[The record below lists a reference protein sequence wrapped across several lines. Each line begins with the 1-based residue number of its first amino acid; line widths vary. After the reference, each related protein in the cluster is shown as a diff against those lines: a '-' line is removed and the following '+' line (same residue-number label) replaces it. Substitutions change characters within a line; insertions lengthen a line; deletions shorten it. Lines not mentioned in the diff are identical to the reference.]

1 MSVRTALS
9 LTALAS
15 FATARDIPDN
25 VRAFYDKVTSSGE
38 CANPLASGFH
48 SLYGGGDGFSYCG
61 DAQQSNNVVYIS
73 GPSNQLTNMDVC
85 CDGIQDGPAD
95 DGRCETDPSLLSITA
110 FQYLVEGYGTG
121 QRDLDANAHPYVVFG
136 NTGDTPGWP
145 TFNPRDHGIE
155 PLSVMAVVCGD
166 KLFYGVWGDMNGDDG
181 ENAMVG
187 EASIAL
193 ATACFGKEMN
203 GNFGYDGNDVLYV
216 AFPGSEAVPGA
227 DGAAWAAQNFEDFE
241 ASIEELGN
249 SLIER
254 L

>member
-1 MSVRTALS
+1 MALRTALS
-9 LTALAS
+9 AFTLAS
-15 FATARDIPDN
+15 LAGAREIPDN
-25 VRAFYDKVTSSGE
+25 VRAFYDRVTSSGE
-38 CANPLASGFH
+38 CANPVSSTDFH
-48 SLYGGGDGFSYCG
+48 SVYGGGSGFGYCA
-61 DAQQSNNVVYIS
+61 DSSRDVVYIS
-73 GPSNQLTNMDVC
+73 GQSSQLTNMDVC

-121 QRDLDANAHPYVVFG
+121 QKDLDANAHPYVVFG

-145 TFNPRDHGIE
+145 TFNPQDHGIE

-166 KLFYGVWGDMNGDDG
+166 QLFYGVWGDMNGDDG
-181 ENAMVG
+181 DDAMVG
-187 EASIAL
+187 EASISL
-193 ATACFGKEMN
+193 ATACFGQEMN

-227 DGAAWAAQNFEDFE
+227 SGAAWTAQNFDDFE
-241 ASIEELGN
+241 ASIADLGN
-249 SLIER
+249 RLIER

>member
-1 MSVRTALS
+1 MALRTALS
-9 LTALAS
+9 AVTLAS
-15 FATARDIPDN
+15 LAGARDIPDN
-25 VRAFYDKVTSSGE
+25 VRAFYDRVTSSGE
-38 CANPLASGFH
+38 CANPLSSMDFH
-48 SLYGGGDGFSYCG
+48 SVYGGGSGFGYCA
-61 DAQQSNNVVYIS
+61 DSSSDVVYIS
-73 GPSNQLTNMDVC
+73 GPSSQLTNMDVC

-121 QRDLDANAHPYVVFG
+121 QKDLDANAHPYVVFG

-145 TFNPRDHGIE
+145 TFNPQDHGIE

-166 KLFYGVWGDMNGDDG
+166 QLFYGVWGDMNGDDG
-181 ENAMVG
+181 EDAMVG
-187 EASIAL
+187 EASISL
-193 ATACFGKEMN
+193 ATACFGQEMN

-227 DGAAWAAQNFEDFE
+227 SGAAWTAQNFDDFE
-241 ASIEELGN
+241 ASIADLGN
-249 SLIER
+249 RLIER